1 MLEFFKNFFKNKS
14 YSPKERSLYAFIKYR
29 KGEFLLYLGQSTEGV
44 YDFMQLPD
52 RYKLSFT
59 VEEFDKAQLTKIL
72 DFVEQ
77 VPLDVFEVSKANL
90 QELEKIS

>member
-1 MLEFFKNFFKNKS
+1 MLEFFKKTFKSKS
-14 YSPKERSLYAFIKYR
+14 TSPEERNLYAFIKYR
-29 KGEFLLYLGQSTEGV
+29 KGEFLLYLGQSTEDV

-59 VEEFDKAQLTKIL
+59 VDEFDKAISTKIL